1 MNHKEVK
8 QLAQELV
15 MLVNHCVEKK
25 VDIYHVN
32 YGLDRNMT
40 KLTSAS
46 EAISK
51 NVSQELKDMEEKI
64 WELAKKKDVE
74 NPVFSPEL
82 LSKKDKLQHE
92 ELFTKYLEFLEEP
105 DDFEP
110 YLLNPD
116 KLEGLKIEFPFYQIL
131 KNFLPKED

>member
-40 KLTSAS
+40 KLTTAS

-74 NPVFSPEL
+74 NVDTSRFG
-82 LSKKDKLQHE
+82 
-92 ELFTKYLEFLEEP
+92 
-105 DDFEP
+105 
-110 YLLNPD
+110 N
-116 KLEGLKIEFPFYQIL
+116 GI
-131 KNFLPKED
+131 